1 MVTIPAELAAA
12 RALFRQVVDELKGA
26 GVAAELPAL
35 GIMVEPPAAA
45 LTIDAFPADFFS
57 IGSND
62 LTQYVTACDR
72 SNGALAGLRDP
83 LTPGVLELFGRTA
96 EYGRRR
102 GVSVSLCGDLAGDPR
117 RAEALLDCGL
127 RELSISPPALA
138 GVIQAITA
146 LSSKDNHA

>member
-72 SNGALAGLRDP
+72 SNGALAGLGDP
-83 LTPGVLELFGRTA
+83 LTPGVLELIGRTA

-102 GVSVSLCGDLAGDPR
+102 GVSVLAFAATWPGTRAGR
-117 RAEALLDCGL
+117 RRC
-127 RELSISPPALA
+127 SIADFASFR
-138 GVIQAITA
+138 
-146 LSSKDNHA
+146 

>member
-1 MVTIPAELAAA
+1 
-12 RALFRQVVDELKGA
+12 
-26 GVAAELPAL
+26 
-35 GIMVEPPAAA
+35 

-72 SNGALAGLRDP
+72 SNGALAGLGDP
-83 LTPGVLELFGRTA
+83 LTPGVLELIGRTA

-127 RELSISPPALA
+127 RELSMSPPALA